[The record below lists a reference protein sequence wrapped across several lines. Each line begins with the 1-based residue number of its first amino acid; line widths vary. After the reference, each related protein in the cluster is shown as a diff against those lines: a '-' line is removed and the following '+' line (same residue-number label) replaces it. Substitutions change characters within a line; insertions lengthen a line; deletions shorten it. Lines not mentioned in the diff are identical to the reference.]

1 MNLFLCKFKDDDT
14 EEKNALDLIN
24 IKNLENSIK
33 KEEKKFNMKKFYNIE
48 THNDDIIIDNLDDEL
63 EIIDYP
69 YEKKQE
75 KKYMNNPSHIQLIKS
90 NIINKNN
97 KLFNNNN
104 SINIKEIKKN
114 SDLNSSSLN
123 NETLI
128 IDDIDYLNDEDSL
141 NIHKEEHKKINL
153 KPIKLESKKI
163 NNNNKNIIKSPNSI
177 NKIKTKKI
185 NIINYITEVSKKD
198 SKNKIFHN
206 ESFKSGTTE
215 VSTLRKGNKNKNIT
229 NKSSEKNRHLLINN
243 RLNKNLVDY
252 QEFKN
257 LLNKTFE
264 EFSKSNRKNFLSA
277 QKSVKNYFK
286 NKKILFNDNSIKDI
300 KQKQTKDKNIKND
313 FINKRINKRKV
324 LFKKLNL
331 NYAKKK

>member
-1 MNLFLCKFKDDDT
+1 MNLFLCKCKDDDT
-14 EEKNALDLIN
+14 EEKNAIDLLN

-33 KEEKKFNMKKFYNIE
+33 KEQSEINMKKKYNIE
-48 THNDDIIIDNLDDEL
+48 TNNNEIIIDNLDDEL

-75 KKYMNNPSHIQLIKS
+75 KKVMNNPSHIQLIKS

-97 KLFNNNN
+97 KLFNNNKI
-104 SINIKEIKKN
+104 INIKEIKKN
-114 SDLNSSSLN
+114 SDLNSSSLS

-128 IDDIDYLNDEDSL
+128 IDGIDYINDGDSS
-141 NIHKEEHKKINL
+141 NIHKEENKKI
-153 KPIKLESKKI
+153 KQIKLQSKKI
-163 NNNNKNIIKSPNSI
+163 NNNKDIIKSPNNR
-177 NKIKTKKI
+177 NKINTKKI
-185 NIINYITEVSKKD
+185 NIKNYITEVPTKD

-215 VSTLRKGNKNKNIT
+215 VSTLKKGNKNKM
-229 NKSSEKNRHLLINN
+229 NKSTEKNEHSLINN

-252 QEFKN
+252 KEFKN

-313 FINKRINKRKV
+313 FNNKRINKRKV

-331 NYAKKK
+331 NYVK

>member
-1 MNLFLCKFKDDDT
+1 MNLFICKCKDDDIK
-14 EEKNALDLIN
+14 EKKGIDLLN

-33 KEEKKFNMKKFYNIE
+33 KEQNEINMKKYYNIE
-48 THNDDIIIDNLDDEL
+48 TNNNEIIIDNLDDEL

-75 KKYMNNPSHIQLIKS
+75 KKVVSNPSHIQLIKS

-97 KLFNNNN
+97 KLFNNNKI
-104 SINIKEIKKN
+104 INIKEIKKK
-114 SDLNSSSLN
+114 SDLNSSSLS
-123 NETLI
+123 NESLI
-128 IDDIDYLNDEDSL
+128 IDDIDYLNDEDCL
-141 NIHKEEHKKINL
+141 NIYKEETKKV
-153 KPIKLESKKI
+153 KPIKLESKK
-163 NNNNKNIIKSPNSI
+163 NNNKKNIIKSPNNI
-177 NKIKTKKI
+177 NKINTKKI
-185 NIINYITEVSKKD
+185 NIKNYITEVSTKD

-215 VSTLRKGNKNKNIT
+215 VSTLKKGNKNKNIR
-229 NKSSEKNRHLLINN
+229 NQSIEKKEHLLINN

-252 QEFKN
+252 KEFKN

-264 EFSKSNRKNFLSA
+264 EFSKSNRRNFLSA
-277 QKSVKNYFK
+277 KKSVKNYFK

-300 KQKQTKDKNIKND
+300 KQKQTKEKNIKND
-313 FINKRINKRKV
+313 FNNKRINKRKV

-331 NYAKKK
+331 NYVQIK